1 MLSEKQKLPKKVSDR
16 LRISARCDTYL
27 PFFFSLP
34 SAFLSRYDLFLT
46 KHSSHRVEKF
56 FQEIPCTE
64 ALESD
69 VTTITIVSL
78 CVFACAS
85 PLPSPSSLFD
95 LFDLSSFSLDLGI
108 SSGDCY
114 S

>member
-1 MLSEKQKLPKKVSDR
+1 MLSEKQKFPKKVSDR
-16 LRISARCDTYL
+16 LRISARCDTIFLDSFLCLSLSYL
-27 PFFFSLP
+27 DTIC
-34 SAFLSRYDLFLT
+34 FLRNTPLIVSKSYP
-46 KHSSHRVEKF
+46 
-56 FQEIPCTE
+56 QEIPCAE

-85 PLPSPSSLFD
+85 PLPSPTSLFD
-95 LFDLSSFSLDLGI
+95 LFDLSSFSPDLGI